1 MAIIYYLIFIN
12 FLIFFQLDIMIL
24 LMYSK
29 LFVFLAAAL
38 FCQLT
43 INTVD
48 KDIQILCQRSTAKIT
63 PAMYMCPKFSLSRL
77 LFNSIFSPL
86 LKFV

>member
-12 FLIFFQLDIMIL
+12 FLIFFQLDTMIL

-48 KDIQILCQRSTAKIT
+48 KDIQILCQCSTAKIT
-63 PAMYMCPKFSLSRL
+63 PAPSCNVHVPKVFPIQIAVQ
-77 LFNSIFSPL
+77 FYF
-86 LKFV
+86 